1 MARRALFLPH
11 AHMLINVPTTLRLG
25 IRVEKI
31 RIVALGLAL
40 TAAGPALASEL
51 SPATSAAP
59 LASAAVTDW
68 SGFYLD
74 GDAAWL
80 RKSYTWNTDD
90 AAGPNFNSTF
100 GLANSEVGLGG
111 HLGYQRQFGWLVVG
125 GEAGIFTS
133 FGDRFASV
141 TSPGTGAGL
150 TCGLAFPGQ
159 MCQARIGAVL
169 TYGGKLGVA
178 WSDWLLYGVGGG
190 AAGGLRSQINLVGA
204 GLAPGLADYT
214 PSANAN
220 GWYVGGGVDYMLFKG
235 KPFDVIV
242 GVEYEH
248 VELGAV
254 QEYSSNNGFGPGYDQ
269 RALSA
274 KVDTVLGKVTVKF

>member
-1 MARRALFLPH
+1 
-11 AHMLINVPTTLRLG
+11 LRLG
-25 IRVEKI
+25 ICVEKI
-31 RIVALGLAL
+31 RILTLGLAL
-40 TAAGPALASEL
+40 AATGPALASGL
-51 SPATSAAP
+51 SPTTGAASPANATA
-59 LASAAVTDW
+59 TDW

-80 RKSYTWNTDD
+80 RKPYTWNTDY
-90 AAGPNFNSTF
+90 AGPNFNSTF

-111 HLGYQRQFGWLVVG
+111 HLGYQRQFGWLVIG
-125 GEAGIFTS
+125 GETGIFTS

-159 MCQARIGAVL
+159 MCQARVGAVL

-190 AAGGLRSQINLVGA
+190 AVGSLRSQINLVGA

-214 PSANAN
+214 PSASAS
-220 GWYVGGGVDYMLFKG
+220 GWYVGGGVDYMLVKS
-235 KPFDVIV
+235 KSFDVIV

-248 VELGAV
+248 VELGPV
-254 QEYSSNNGFGPGYDQ
+254 QEYSSNNGFGAGYDQ

-274 KVDTVLGKVTVKF
+274 KVDAVLGKVTVKF